1 MKRWIM
7 FFIFCFISVLWYSQK
22 VSNRIQFIFINIS
35 YFITQIINLWR
46 HWWTFHW
53 RVLETKNE
61 SKELFFVS
69 AYIKSIPVN
78 QRVIMISYLEED
90 QKFKAHQWIYNNL
103 TSSQDTMEYFSILST
118 DYGISF
124 YKLNIKENI
133 VKKYCPG
140 CNINE

>member
-1 MKRWIM
+1 M
-7 FFIFCFISVLWYSQK
+7 FFIFCFISVLLYSQK
-22 VSNRIQFIFINIS
+22 VSNKDSIYIYKHFLFYHSDNQSFDDIDEPFIEE
-35 YFITQIINLWR
+35 YWK
-46 HWWTFHW
+46 
-53 RVLETKNE
+53 TKNE
-61 SKELFFVS
+61 EAKNYFLLS

-140 CNINE
+140 CKYK